1 MPTILIEF
9 DHICQPELHLEY
21 ELDTM
26 SDHVR
31 PYDYENGACE
41 YSQKSKSCRICYN
54 NLFEH
59 VNTVSQDHLEEEFAH
74 LATRHFA
81 KSHGLAIDDLGQA
94 PLEKVEIH
102 WISGGTYSMTRQT
115 SLLGMDDK
123 SCRLQLKM
131 IPLRNFLD
139 IIRIQYKSPQRIHP
153 ISPPP
158 PLFRPLTDTQV
169 APSPKVIYPG
179 PGKGITS
186 KSGLSQQFNDSP
198 RQGKQNNSCRF
209 PKLGDVYMSDL
220 PPTPAPPDIK
230 PFRDHVHFPTNGAYR
245 TGIAG
250 DRFPL
255 VMRTKLEVPHSGTGR
270 KASSTTGPFFAHPAA
285 SNPFRDGPSKPKP
298 QTASDFSPVRIPHKP
313 SHQKSQEQASSHQVP
328 CFGSTQPIQHFQAS
342 VANDEKQDA
351 FTGFPS
357 AISGIGNR
365 FKRPIKKLPRPR
377 KPGTTPLHPFSGE
390 RAEQGHHAHVGKP
403 VENQHSEHLMS
414 GWNDYAGSDEPMRD
428 IS

>member
-31 PYDYENGACE
+31 PYDHEKGACE

-59 VNTVSQDHLEEEFAH
+59 VNTFSDPLEKEFAR

-81 KSHGLAIDDLGQA
+81 KSHGLDIGVLGQA

-102 WISGGTYSMTRQT
+102 WFSGGTYSTTRQT
-115 SLLGMDDK
+115 SLLGMDNN
-123 SCRLQLKM
+123 SLHHQFKM

-169 APSPKVIYPG
+169 APSPKVTYPG

-186 KSGLSQQFNDSP
+186 KSGLSQQLNDSP
-198 RQGKQNNSCRF
+198 RQGKQNNSCRS

-255 VMRTKLEVPHSGTGR
+255 VMRTKLEVSHSGTGR

-285 SNPFRDGPSKPKP
+285 SNPFRDGPPKTKP
-298 QTASDFSPVRIPHKP
+298 QAASDVSSVHNPYKA
-313 SHQKSQEQASSHQVP
+313 SHQSSGELASNHHVPPFGNSQS
-328 CFGSTQPIQHFQAS
+328 IQHFQRS
-342 VANDEKQDA
+342 FRVPESLGNKEGIFRA
-351 FTGFPS
+351 FDG
-357 AISGIGNR
+357 ADQ
-365 FKRPIKKLPRPR
+365 LPRC
-377 KPGTTPLHPFSGE
+377 
-390 RAEQGHHAHVGKP
+390 RAEDVAYP
-403 VENQHSEHLMS
+403 RLI
-414 GWNDYAGSDEPMRD
+414 SDD
-428 IS
+428 